1 MCVLGSEGICGE
13 GNRGICVKCTED
25 TLTRSQFMR
34 GDIVSRV
41 ELGLIDGSYKIKGKF
56 THYLTAST
64 TRW

>member
-34 GDIVSRV
+34 GDTVSRV
-41 ELGLIDGSYKIKGKF
+41 ELGLIDGSYKNQ
-56 THYLTAST
+56 
-64 TRW
+64 R